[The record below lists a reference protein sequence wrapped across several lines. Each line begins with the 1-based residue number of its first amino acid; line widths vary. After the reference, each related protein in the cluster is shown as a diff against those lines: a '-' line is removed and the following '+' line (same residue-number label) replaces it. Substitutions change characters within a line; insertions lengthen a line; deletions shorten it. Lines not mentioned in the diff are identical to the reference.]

1 MYNKGFLL
9 NRFSGLFEL
18 CSPVNKY
25 LLDDFIKS
33 SPWCN
38 VPEECTVKE
47 KLLIA
52 SDSNGHSNGHL

>member
-1 MYNKGFLL
+1 MDFLDFL
-9 NRFSGLFEL
+9 NSF
-18 CSPVNKY
+18 PVNKC

-47 KLLIA
+47 KSLLA
-52 SDSNGHSNGHL
+52 SDSNGYSNGHLVPT